1 MLVLV
6 RRRDESIVIDG
17 NVVVTILGVE
27 GDRVKVGIQAPRE
40 ITILRQELCEQVI
53 SANRPGVESSAEA
66 RRLLPESKGRLK
78 VPRMGS
84 QVKFRL
90 PP

>member
-17 NVVVTILGVE
+17 KIVVTILGVE

-40 ITILRQELCEQVI
+40 ISILRQELCEQVI
-53 SANRPGVESSAEA
+53 SANRAAVESSAEA
-66 RRLLPESKGRLK
+66 RRLLPELKGRLN
-78 VPRMGS
+78 VARLAP
-84 QVKFRL
+84 QV
-90 PP
+90 